1 MTKKQ
6 RALEVIE
13 RLKKEYPDAGCTLDY
28 DQAWKLLV
36 SVRLAAQCTDATNN
50 SSIPMC
56 YINRFFFVRKEVE
69 KKKQDFVKSC
79 FFDNNFSTLTV
90 QIDDAIKNIFLF
102 SFLQKP
108 DD

>member
-1 MTKKQ
+1 
-6 RALEVIE
+6 
-13 RLKKEYPDAGCTLDY
+13 
-28 DQAWKLLV
+28 
-36 SVRLAAQCTDATNN
+36 
-50 SSIPMC
+50 MC

>member
-1 MTKKQ
+1 
-6 RALEVIE
+6 
-13 RLKKEYPDAGCTLDY
+13 
-28 DQAWKLLV
+28 
-36 SVRLAAQCTDATNN
+36 
-50 SSIPMC
+50 MC
-56 YINRFFFVRKEVE
+56 YINRFFFIRKEVE

-108 DD
+108 DDQQDYLHNKDHRHCNHKFCFPYLMPEAHHTCDCSCTSTDQCKD